1 MDIEFPDVIA
11 YIYHNILGDVGDPK
25 GIQGN
30 INNLTYDERTKIKNK
45 TAIDYSVSIA
55 ARKFEQ
61 NKDMNSSISK
71 WGEVFGNEFPKY
83 N

>member
-11 YIYHNILGDVGDPK
+11 YIYRNIIGDVGDPK

-30 INNLTYDERTKIKNK
+30 INSLTYDEREKIKK
-45 TAIDYSVSIA
+45 KIATDHRAAVA
-55 ARKFEQ
+55 AREFEQ
-61 NKDMNSSISK
+61 STDMKSSISK
-71 WGEVFGNEFPKY
+71 WGEVFGSEFPKY